1 MGSNPKQCVRGRDVS
16 LVDCADE
23 GPDGVDYVA
32 FVWEKLTMQRS
43 TKRAAQ
49 NNPTG
54 PRALPPTPS
63 APIRAKASAPDGPG
77 PATPGY

>member
-43 TKRAAQ
+43 TK
-49 NNPTG
+49 
-54 PRALPPTPS
+54 LDFS
-63 APIRAKASAPDGPG
+63 HL
-77 PATPGY
+77 